1 MNFEQVKNSIIDNI
15 VESQVKIGY
24 ENTQIGLYYPTE
36 SVMRLLETDCSGEEL
51 KSALNEFG
59 GMYDDTLGEISV
71 LIEGERVRFLIPAK
85 GAEYVHTEITD
96 RGFIEDFI
104 NTIRRSCTIE
114 DILAVFGKY
123 SDNVVCEELN
133 NGEFEYLIYFA
144 DGKPDSYRYCIEF
157 EMGRAV
163 YHRFTPADYDA
174 LEL

>member
-1 MNFEQVKNSIIDNI
+1 MNFEQLKNNIIDNI

-24 ENTQIGLYYPTE
+24 EKTQIGLYYPID
-36 SVMRLLETDCSGEEL
+36 SVKRLLGTDCTDEEL
-51 KSALNEFG
+51 KQVLDEFG
-59 GMYDDTLGEISV
+59 GMYAETLGEITALV
-71 LIEGERVRFLIPAK
+71 ERDRIRFLIPAK
-85 GAEYVHTEITD
+85 GAEYVHTSVTD

-104 NTIRRSCTIE
+104 NTIRGSCTIE